1 MSDEPRQILL
11 GVDGGGTSTTA
22 WLAESSGRVL
32 SRVETGP
39 SNVKAVGEEAALGAI
54 DSAVR
59 AAVSNARNLA
69 GIEVDRIA
77 VACLGLAGFDRPE
90 DRALLERWNVA
101 ARWADRLV
109 VVNDGELVLA
119 AGTPEGWGLA
129 VIAGTGSIVVGRS
142 PGGRTARAGGWGH
155 IFGDEG
161 SGYGTAVAALR
172 RVASIHDGRIAGD
185 GRSDALTLAV
195 CEAVGVDGPSGLVS
209 AIYSPGFD
217 RARIAAIAPAIARA
231 ALRDPAIARD
241 LLIPAGKALA
251 DAARAVAERLGLP
264 RAGLPLAMA
273 GGFLLSAEPVAEALR
288 AGLAGSGY
296 DVVPCRVD
304 DPVRGAL
311 VLAKRALAKELT
323 NVEDENVL
331 IVDGAVDRPARWTY
345 RDLTGFDE
353 AEQVRDVSRF
363 PSRKSGDGVTLEAIL
378 LRVQPKP
385 EADYLTLH
393 ASRDDFH
400 VSVPLAPIRAE
411 GVVVYRI
418 DDGPLTQSH
427 GGPIRFLIRDPSACH
442 TSELDDCANVKFL
455 DRIELSVHKGQDT
468 RPSNDAA
475 HEALHA
481 AQGPETRTR

>member
-1 MSDEPRQILL
+1 MSDESGRVLL
-11 GVDGGGTSTTA
+11 GVDGGGSSTVA
-22 WLAESSGRVL
+22 WLAEASGRIL

-39 SNVKAVGEEAALGAI
+39 SNVKAVGEEVALGAI
-54 DSAVR
+54 DSAIR
-59 AAVSNARNLA
+59 AAVSDARDLA
-69 GIEVDRIA
+69 GVEIDKIA

-90 DRALLERWNVA
+90 DRAVLERWNVA
-101 ARWADRLV
+101 RQWADRLV
-109 VVNDGELVLA
+109 LVNDGELVLA

-161 SGYGTAVAALR
+161 SGYGTSVAALR

-195 CEAVGVDGPSGLVS
+195 CEAAGVDDPSGLVS
-209 AIYSPGFD
+209 AIYAPGFD
-217 RARIAAIAPAIARA
+217 RAKIAALVPAIVRA
-231 ALRDPAIARD
+231 ALREPAIARD
-241 LLIPAGKALA
+241 LLVPAGKALA

-264 RAGLPLAMA
+264 RTELPLAMA
-273 GGFLLSAEPVAEALR
+273 GGFLISAEPVAEALLASLAS
-288 AGLAGSGY
+288 AGY
-296 DVVPCRVD
+296 HVVARRVD

-311 VLAKRALAKELT
+311 ILAKRAFTSEPNA
-323 NVEDENVL
+323 VEAPNVL

-345 RDLTGFDE
+345 HDLTAFDE

-378 LRVQPKP
+378 ARVQPKP
-385 EADYLTLH
+385 EANYLTLH

-418 DDGPLTQSH
+418 DDGPLPRSQ

-455 DRIELSVHKGQDT
+455 DRIELSVHKGRDT

-481 AQGPETRTR
+481 GEA